1 MIEKYVNRIDEF
13 SAGELEEKL
22 KIEISKLV
30 KNKKLTIRFQSN
42 ENDNSNEEVE
52 EVQDQVSFRDE
63 S

>member
-42 ENDNSNEEVE
+42 ENDNSNEVVE
-52 EVQDQVSFRDE
+52 EVQDQVSF
-63 S
+63 

>member
-1 MIEKYVNRIDEF
+1 LIEKYVNRIDEF

>member
-52 EVQDQVSFRDE
+52 EVQDQVSF
-63 S
+63 

>member
-1 MIEKYVNRIDEF
+1 VNLIEKYVNRIDEF

-42 ENDNSNEEVE
+42 ENDNSNQEVE
-52 EVQDQVSFRDE
+52 EVQDQVSF
-63 S
+63 

>member
-42 ENDNSNEEVE
+42 ENDNSNQEVE
-52 EVQDQVSFRDE
+52 EVQDQVSF
-63 S
+63 